1 MSSSRPHRRTMSISA
16 GSNDS
21 SENLLSIPNQRI
33 VNNTS
38 NFNNTY
44 NSNQN
49 NYPESQKSGKSFLT
63 SISENS
69 NKSSLQNPPH
79 TPSKHKSFEKQM
91 QADTSSNFELKN
103 ILSMLVFFC
112 ALVFFLGS
120 LSGLGPPFDDLEY
133 AIKKEPINVEEPI
146 NFVQDPDKF
155 SDDEE
160 NEIHEVLN
168 PFVENP
174 IEDKIDDDHINAIYN
189 DTIFED
195 GEVIYEDDELKPQE
209 ISTEE
214 HSSDNNTSDVIP
226 ELPDE
231 TKQQNQE
238 ESILE
243 DIKIEPNLTNNV
255 DENEIKNTN
264 FGHSDEILLNNGDI
278 KDQLEE
284 TSNKNILESNETEE
298 KSNLIGLPNKL
309 DKKKLR
315 HYKLDASGLSD
326 NNEDIVNYAKYTYQ
340 APNPHFTYEDVI
352 GSLTEEERNE
362 TAIIQL
368 IEMNTDESLDSS
380 CGTWQKNYAK
390 LHEDIL
396 TGRTEQKYVAYV
408 CEANSNCGNLGD
420 RILGMTS
427 TFLFS
432 LLTNRAFL
440 SDWQAPLPLDAIF
453 DSPNIDWSY
462 DSLDPEP
469 TIKDLQSSEINV
481 IDFDAQQIDNQ
492 FLLSNWSTKYP
503 DPFIKFHTNR
513 GMIIRTF
520 DSKYYAQPLKEI
532 GLRPH
537 TAFGCIFDYL
547 FRPSTS
553 TMSFI
558 SKYTSLFSLN
568 NIFSVGIQ
576 IRIRGDTNALQ
587 DYKHFFHCADQLTQT
602 YAVPDH
608 KVIYFLITDSEALRN
623 EAVQKLEH
631 VIISGLPIQ
640 SNHSHHDHADDVN
653 NAIIENWILSKTDY
667 RIISPGGYGKL
678 AAFHSKQLHTTV
690 SMDYP
695 VFDKQIPDCT
705 KEDAFVTFSKL
716 SSEWSL
722 G

>member
-49 NYPESQKSGKSFLT
+49 NYLESQKSGKSFLT

-133 AIKKEPINVEEPI
+133 AIKKEPVNVEEPI

-155 SDDEE
+155 ADDEE

-214 HSSDNNTSDVIP
+214 HSSDNNISDVIP

-264 FGHSDEILLNNGDI
+264 FGHSDEILLNNG
-278 KDQLEE
+278 
-284 TSNKNILESNETEE
+284 
-298 KSNLIGLPNKL
+298 LPNKL

-326 NNEDIVNYAKYTYQ
+326 KSEDIVNYAKYTYQ

-481 IDFDAQQIDNQ
+481 IDFNAQQVDNQ

-558 SKYTSLFSLN
+558 SK
-568 NIFSVGIQ
+568 
-576 IRIRGDTNALQ
+576 
-587 DYKHFFHCADQLTQT
+587 
-602 YAVPDH
+602 
-608 KVIYFLITDSEALRN
+608 N